1 MPSARVPSTG
11 TRQPADGAGAGEFD
25 ALAQS
30 LLAEELAASPV
41 LATALG
47 VTAHDGELPDLTA
60 SGHAARAQREDAWA
74 QRLSALRDEDL
85 DEVERVDR
93 DLVLMRLAGRR
104 ALRDCAD
111 WRRAPETYTSAVL
124 LGVHQL
130 LLHGLREDGDLT
142 AALAARLRLAPDVLA
157 AGRANLDPELAHPEL
172 VRRGVAQARAGA
184 AYLRLLAAGLGEV
197 PGRGAVATAGE
208 RAADALDDWTTYLV
222 DLSGRARGEFAIGE
236 ARYDALLR
244 EAEGLGYGARELR
257 ERGRTAY
264 DELLADV
271 RRRTTALGGGDDWR
285 GLLAQIAADAPA
297 TPDEMLERYR
307 QVTALARQFCIDRDL
322 VTLPPG
328 ERCDVVPSAPFT
340 RAMVAVAHY
349 QAPPPF
355 AARTLGHFFVPY
367 PPDGASEEQMRQR
380 LATNSRCGLW
390 PVAVHEAYPGHHWQ
404 LAHVASTAHDG
415 RLRPLRHV
423 FTSAYFVEG
432 WGLYAEDLMREQGFY
447 RDPRQE
453 LSQRDSRMFRAARM
467 VVDPSLHLG
476 EMTID
481 EATSFLAGATSLS
494 PGTARTEVLRY
505 CSAPTQAASY
515 LTGALEIARMR
526 DRWLGEARG
535 SLREFHDRA
544 GATGRLPISLVERSV
559 FGPSASA

>member
-1 MPSARVPSTG
+1 MPPTRVPPTG
-11 TRQPADGAGAGEFD
+11 TTLRGGGARGRGFD
-25 ALAQS
+25 ALAES
-30 LLAEELAASPV
+30 LLVEELAASPV

-60 SGHAARAQREDAWA
+60 SGHAARARRDDGWA
-74 QRLSALRDEDL
+74 QRLSALPDEDL

-104 ALRDCAD
+104 VLRDWAD
-111 WRRAPETYTSAVL
+111 WRRTPETYTSAVL
-124 LGVHQL
+124 LGVHLL
-130 LLHGLREDGDLT
+130 LLHGLRAGGDLT
-142 AALAARLRLAPDVLA
+142 AALAARLHLAPEVLA

-184 AYLRLLAAGLGEV
+184 AYLRSLAGGLGDV
-197 PGRGAVATAGE
+197 AGRGAVATAGE
-208 RAADALDDWTTYLV
+208 RAAVALDDWTTYLE
-222 DLSGRARGEFAIGE
+222 DLSERARGEFAIGE

-244 EAEGLGYGARELR
+244 QAEGLGYGARELR

-271 RRRTTALGGGDDWR
+271 QRRATTLGGDDWR
-285 GLLAQIAADAPA
+285 GQLAQIAADAPA
-297 TPDEMLERYR
+297 TPEEMLERYR
-307 QVTALARQFCIDRDL
+307 HVTALARQFCIDRDL

-355 AARTLGHFFVPY
+355 ADRTLGHFFVPY
-367 PPDGASEEQMRQR
+367 PPDGASEEQVRQR

-404 LAHVASTAHDG
+404 LAHVASTAHGG

-526 DRWLGEARG
+526 DRWLAEARG

-559 FGPSASA
+559 FRPSPAA